1 MDQMAG
7 PSDPTP
13 LQSSSNDLRRRM
25 RMLYESENARA
36 ILLAVGI
43 VAFFA
48 LASLYSENRDEHQT
62 AVPACDSN
70 SCSDAFANVPPATS
84 TPEETPTVGRVHSDD
99 PDHQPAPAAEP
110 HRKPARIAKSNPPGI
125 VVSRKTGARARVG
138 IAHAARFQAYI
149 DDLENNH
156 GARILF
162 MGGTRPGRCSS
173 SGMHPCGR
181 HWMCVRCVAASS
193 TRVAICRLA
202 GRWRRLPPRMAC
214 SKAGAGAIRTMV
226 TSSSG
231 SPREIAATGEP
242 ASCDEPWHPRPVAK
256 PRPLRSNDR
265 RAVRRA
271 GRTKRRE
278 FRICSPGFR
287 ARLLRKR
294 PGMTAYRIN
303 VHAPAAASGNIL
315 IPAQLNV
322 LSRLRIPKML
332 PAKLAHEICGD
343 VNQKD

>member
-1 MDQMAG
+1 MARTFPAMDQMAG

-62 AVPACDSN
+62 AVPACDSD

-173 SGMHPCGR
+173 SGMHPCGKALDVCQMR
-181 HWMCVRCVAASS
+181 RGVVDPRCH
-193 TRVAICRLA
+193 
-202 GRWRRLPPRMAC
+202 LPPRRALAQIASSHGLFEGGRWC
-214 SKAGAGAIRTMV
+214 NSDYGHVQLGVTAGDCGDRRTRIVRRTMAPE
-226 TSSSG
+226 T
-231 SPREIAATGEP
+231 
-242 ASCDEPWHPRPVAK
+242 
-256 PRPLRSNDR
+256 
-265 RAVRRA
+265 
-271 GRTKRRE
+271 RRE
-278 FRICSPGFR
+278 
-287 ARLLRKR
+287 A
-294 PGMTAYRIN
+294 
-303 VHAPAAASGNIL
+303 AAASF
-315 IPAQLNV
+315 
-322 LSRLRIPKML
+322 
-332 PAKLAHEICGD
+332 E
-343 VNQKD
+343 